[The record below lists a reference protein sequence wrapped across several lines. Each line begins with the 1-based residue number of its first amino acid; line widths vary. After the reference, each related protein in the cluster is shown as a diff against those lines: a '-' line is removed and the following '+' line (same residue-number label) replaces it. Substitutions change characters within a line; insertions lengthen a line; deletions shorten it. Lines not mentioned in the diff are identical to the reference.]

1 MSTFDGLDLF
11 GSGPCT
17 FTAGPR
23 GSQWARNVDLGTPAA
38 GIQVLGG
45 HTVSVEVRGRLTAAT
60 APALKAVTDAL
71 EAAAGVKADLIDDT
85 GRTWPDLTLIEIV
98 YEAPPESGRLWSI
111 PYRAYFVGA

>member
-1 MSTFDGLDLF
+1 MSSFDGLDLF

-23 GSQWARNVDLGTPAA
+23 GSQWARKIDLGTNDA
-38 GIQVLGG
+38 GIHILGA
-45 HTVSVEVRGRLTAAT
+45 HTVSVEVRGRLTAAN
-60 APALKAVTDAL
+60 AAALKAVTDAL
-71 EAAAGVKADLIDDT
+71 DAAAGNKGDLVDDT

-111 PYRAYFVGA
+111 PYRAYFAGL